1 LSVIVSLI
9 ILLSMKN
16 QFIKLCTLVLFSV
29 SFFSC
34 EKDFGDNLGPVQDS
48 VANIPVT
55 VTNATYFERY
65 PVVTTSV
72 AAGGK
77 FTINFEIPA
86 DKGRIKEITRVVT
99 GPAAIANFTNLNL
112 TTAASA
118 LNATGTGA
126 SRVVTPIAG
135 NGSNQISFSSDVA
148 TYFTYRVAN
157 GANFGPIGGT
167 ATAPAAPAPSATAT
181 PTEIQYYF
189 RFTLED
195 GTTIVPMPVRVRV
208 IQ

>member
-1 LSVIVSLI
+1 
-9 ILLSMKN
+9 MKN
-16 QFIKLCTLVLFSV
+16 QFIKLCTLVLFSISV
-29 SFFSC
+29 FSC
-34 EKDFGDNLGPVQDS
+34 EKDYGVNLGPVQDS

-86 DKGRIKEITRVVT
+86 DKGKIKEITRVVT

-112 TTAASA
+112 TTAVSA

-126 SRVVTPIAG
+126 SRAVTPIAG
-135 NGSNQISFSSDVA
+135 NGSNQISFSSDLS
-148 TYFTYRVAN
+148 TYLPYRVAN
-157 GANFGPIGGT
+157 GANFGPIGANAGT
-167 ATAPAAPAPSATAT
+167 PAAPTAPAPSTTAT

-195 GTTIVPMPVRVRV
+195 GTTVVPMPVRVRV
-208 IQ
+208 IP